1 MKLQQFVKKLPKH
14 LVYAPIYRK
23 GVEIKSKEGKIL
35 EATGKNPYGESYERN
50 FSPDDVAYVLEK
62 YPNRFGAIGLFTGLK
77 GKGLVILDVDKNL
90 AIHKKKWGDSLDGA
104 PCITSTKKNAAKYI
118 FNIPEELWSS
128 VKGRFLSEQTST
140 CYEILWNRQGVIF
153 GSYPGSAS
161 SPEGSYGFE
170 GDLDNIPV
178 APDWLLAEMKSLK
191 ANEEKAGFVKN
202 RSGLNLSDRTEDE
215 KAQIIQEC
223 LSVIPTKGAGSRE
236 HWLHVGMAIHSE
248 IPNDVGLELWSV
260 WSKNDPDYI
269 NDWDKHNPCEAVW
282 KSFKGSG
289 RGIGSLIFDA
299 DEVDPKRLRFTPAS
313 LDIVQKAQNEL
324 MVRTRRV
331 KMSFQDVKKEYMRI
345 CEDVADP
352 GEQDFLMHQLAIDNE
367 FKDLERLE
375 SCLMSSEAF
384 DLGSEEM
391 TASELDAE
399 DLSRSYVIP
408 EILPTPAV
416 FLLYGAGGDGK
427 SMAAWALAKHISL
440 GIPFEVQNNV
450 VPIQKGKV
458 LILNADQ
465 PKVQLREQLRE
476 QDYKMDNNTVVI
488 NGFQIKREYYFA
500 QLIKKHKPTLVII
513 DSLIG
518 SSAGRAFDENKSSFA
533 SPLYRITNNNGHS
546 FPATTILVIHH
557 ANKQGGF
564 RGTSSIRDAV
574 DETWKLS
581 KPDKEMSEQLGSN
594 TRIIRV
600 EKSRFSRMGSCL
612 LLKQLSDLSFELK
625 DYKPKVE
632 NSSPASIIDRI
643 LEKLRTVY
651 PGTRSRIDLN
661 ADPLIGGNVT
671 AIRKS
676 LERLV
681 DRGLIQVWEQK
692 PSVNGG
698 RPTNYY
704 KAILVRGDKKSV
716 ALNGK
721 PSDNSDLAMRQVDKK
736 ESCHIGTDKAMRQ
749 EKEKD
754 KCRIDKPLP
763 QQESTTNAT
772 GNIYS
777 PVREG
782 VKDAWKVWSTDK
794 TSKLD
799 TVIETG
805 RMLHWLQ
812 FVTQS
817 MMILIES

>member
-1 MKLQQFVKKLPKH
+1 MNLQQFVKKLPKH

-35 EATGKNPYGESYERN
+35 KSTGKNPFGESYERQ
-50 FSPDDVAYVLEK
+50 FSPDDVSYVLDK
-62 YPNRFGAIGLFTGLK
+62 FPNRFGAVGLFTGIR

-90 AIHKKKWGDSLDGA
+90 AIHKKKWGNTLDGA

-118 FNIPEELWSS
+118 FKVPEELWSS
-128 VKGRFLSEQTST
+128 VKGRMLSEQTST
-140 CYEILWNRQGVIF
+140 CYEILFNKRQGLIF
-153 GSYPGSAS
+153 GAYPGSTTS
-161 SPEGSYGFE
+161 SEGNYGFN
-170 GDLDNIPV
+170 GDLDNIPT

-191 ANEEKAGFVKN
+191 ANEGKTGFLKN

-215 KAQIIQEC
+215 RGQIIQEC

-236 HWLHVGMAIHSE
+236 HWLHVGMSIHSE
-248 IPNDVGLELWSV
+248 LPNDLGLELWSV
-260 WSKNDPDYI
+260 WSKSDPDYI
-269 NDWDKHNPCEAVW
+269 NEWDKHNPCEAIW
-282 KSFKGSG
+282 KTFKGSG
-289 RGIGSLIFDA
+289 RGIGSLIHDA
-299 DEVDPKRLRFTPAS
+299 DEVDPKRLRFTPVS

-331 KMSFQDVKKEYMRI
+331 KMSFQEVKKEYMRI
-345 CEDVADP
+345 CEEVADP
-352 GEQDFLMHQLAIDNE
+352 GEQDFLMHQLAVDNE

-440 GIPFEVQNNV
+440 GLPFEVQNNV
-450 VPIQKGKV
+450 VPIKKGKV

-500 QLIKKHKPTLVII
+500 QLIKKHKPTLVVI

-533 SPLYRITNNNGHS
+533 SPLYRLTNNNGHS

-581 KPDKEMSEQLGSN
+581 KPDKELSEQLGTN

-651 PGTRSRIDLN
+651 PETRSRIDLN

-681 DRGLIQVWEQK
+681 DRGLIQIWEQK

-721 PSDNSDLAMRQVDKK
+721 PSDNNDLAMRQVNKK

-772 GNIYS
+772 GDLYS
-777 PVREG
+777 PVRDNN
-782 VKDAWKVWSTDK
+782 KDAWKVW
-794 TSKLD
+794 
-799 TVIETG
+799 E
-805 RMLHWLQ
+805 
-812 FVTQS
+812 
-817 MMILIES
+817 

>member
-1 MKLQQFVKKLPKH
+1 MKLQQFVKKLPKQ

-170 GDLDNIPV
+170 GDLDNIPI

-440 GIPFEVQNNV
+440 GIPFEVQNNI

-643 LEKLRTVY
+643 LEKLRTVH
-651 PGTRSRIDLN
+651 PETRSRIDLN

-736 ESCHIGTDKAMRQ
+736 ESCHIGTEKAMRQ

-763 QQESTTNAT
+763 RQESTTNAT
-772 GNIYS
+772 GDTYS
-777 PVREG
+777 PVRG
-782 VKDAWKVWSTDK
+782 NDKDAWKAWK
-794 TSKLD
+794 
-799 TVIETG
+799 
-805 RMLHWLQ
+805 
-812 FVTQS
+812 
-817 MMILIES
+817 

>member
-1 MKLQQFVKKLPKH
+1 MNLQQFVKMLPKH

-35 EATGKNPYGESYERN
+35 QATGKNPFGESYERQ

-62 YPNRFGAIGLFTGLK
+62 HPNRFGAVGLFTGIR

-90 AIHKKKWGDSLDGA
+90 AIHKKKWGNTLDGA
-104 PCITSTKKNAAKYI
+104 PCVTSTKKNAAKYI
-118 FNIPEELWSS
+118 FSVPEELWSS

-140 CYEILWNRQGVIF
+140 CYEILWNRQGLIF
-153 GSYPGSAS
+153 GAYPGSTTS
-161 SPEGSYGFE
+161 SEGVYGFE
-170 GDLDNIPV
+170 GDLDNIPT
-178 APDWLLAEMKSLK
+178 APDWLIAEMKHLK

-202 RSGLNLSDRTEDE
+202 RSGLVLSDRTEDE
-215 KAQIIQEC
+215 RAQIIQEC
-223 LSVIPTKGAGSRE
+223 LSVIPTKGAGSRD
-236 HWLHVGMAIHSE
+236 HWLHVGMSIHSE
-248 IPNDVGLELWSV
+248 LPNDLGLELWSV
-260 WSKNDPDYI
+260 WSKSDPDYI
-269 NDWDKHNPCEAVW
+269 DHWDKNNPCEAVW

-289 RGIGSLIFDA
+289 RGIGSLIHDA
-299 DEVDPKRLRFTPAS
+299 DEVDPKRLRFSPIS
-313 LDIVQKAQNEL
+313 KDIVDKAQNEL
-324 MVRTRRV
+324 LVRTRRV
-331 KMSFQDVKKEYMRI
+331 KMSFQEVKKEYMRI
-345 CEDVADP
+345 CEEVADP
-352 GEQDFLMHQLAIDNE
+352 GEQDFLMHQLAVDNE

-440 GIPFEVQNNV
+440 GLPFEVQNNI
-450 VPIQKGKV
+450 VPIKKGKV

-500 QLIKKHKPTLVII
+500 QLIKKHKPTLVVI

-533 SPLYRITNNNGHS
+533 SPLYRLTNNNGHS

-581 KPDKEMSEQLGSN
+581 KPDKELSEQLGTN

-651 PGTRSRIDLN
+651 PETRSRIDLN

-681 DRGLIQVWEQK
+681 DRGLIQIWEQK

-721 PSDNSDLAMRQVDKK
+721 PSDNNDLAMRQLNKN

-763 QQESTTNAT
+763 QQESPINAT
-772 GNIYS
+772 GDLYS
-777 PVREG
+777 PVRG
-782 VKDAWKVWSTDK
+782 NDKDAWKAWK
-794 TSKLD
+794 
-799 TVIETG
+799 
-805 RMLHWLQ
+805 
-812 FVTQS
+812 
-817 MMILIES
+817 

>member
-1 MKLQQFVKKLPKH
+1 MNLQQFVKMLPKH

-23 GVEIKSKEGKIL
+23 GVEIKSKDGKIL
-35 EATGKNPYGESYERN
+35 KATGKNPFGDSYDRD
-50 FSPDDVAYVLEK
+50 FSPEDVAYVLERNPK
-62 YPNRFGAIGLFTGLK
+62 RFGAVGLFTGSK

-90 AIHKKKWGDSLDGA
+90 AIHKKKWGNTLDGA
-104 PCITSTKKNAAKYI
+104 PCITSTKKNAAKYV
-118 FNIPEELWSS
+118 FSVPEELWSS
-128 VKGRFLSEQTST
+128 VKGRMLSEQTST
-140 CYEILWNRQGVIF
+140 CYEILWNRQGLIF
-153 GSYPGSAS
+153 GAYPGSTTS
-161 SPEGSYGFE
+161 SEGIYGFE
-170 GDLDNIPV
+170 GDLDSIPT
-178 APDWLLAEMKSLK
+178 APDWLIAEMKHIK
-191 ANEEKAGFVKN
+191 ANEQKTGFLKN
-202 RSGLNLSDRTEDE
+202 RSGLNISDRTEDE
-215 KAQIIQEC
+215 RAQIIQEC

-248 IPNDVGLELWSV
+248 LPNDVGLELWSV

-269 NDWDKHNPCEAVW
+269 NEWDKNNPCEAVW

-289 RGIGSLIFDA
+289 RGIGSLIHDA
-299 DEVDPKRLRFTPAS
+299 DEVDPKRLRFSPVS
-313 LDIVQKAQNEL
+313 KDIVDKAQNEL
-324 MVRTRRV
+324 LVRTRRV
-331 KMSFQDVKKEYMRI
+331 KMSFQEVKKEYMRI
-345 CEDVADP
+345 CEEVADP
-352 GEQDFLMHQLAIDNE
+352 GEQDFLMHQLAVDNE

-440 GIPFEVQNNV
+440 GLPFEVQNNV
-450 VPIQKGKV
+450 VPIKKGKV

-500 QLIKKHKPTLVII
+500 QLIKKHKPTLVVI

-533 SPLYRITNNNGHS
+533 SPLYRLTNNNGHS

-581 KPDKEMSEQLGSN
+581 KPDKELSEQLGTN

-651 PGTRSRIDLN
+651 PETRSRIDLN

-681 DRGLIQVWEQK
+681 DRGLIQIWEQK

-721 PSDNSDLAMRQVDKK
+721 PSDNNDLAMRQVNKN

-772 GNIYS
+772 GDLYS
-777 PVREG
+777 PVRDNN
-782 VKDAWKVWSTDK
+782 KDAWKAWK
-794 TSKLD
+794 
-799 TVIETG
+799 
-805 RMLHWLQ
+805 
-812 FVTQS
+812 
-817 MMILIES
+817 

>member
-1 MKLQQFVKKLPKH
+1 M
-14 LVYAPIYRK
+14 VYAPIYRK

-62 YPNRFGAIGLFTGLK
+62 FPNRFGAIGLFTGLK

-90 AIHKKKWGDSLDGA
+90 AIHKKKWGDTLDGA

-161 SPEGSYGFE
+161 SPEGNYGFE

-581 KPDKEMSEQLGSN
+581 KPDKELSEQLGTN

-651 PGTRSRIDLN
+651 PETRSRIDLN

-721 PSDNSDLAMRQVDKK
+721 PSDNSDLAMRQVDKN
-736 ESCHIGTDKAMRQ
+736 ESCHIGTDKAMGQ

-772 GNIYS
+772 GDSYS
-777 PVREG
+777 PVRG
-782 VKDAWKVWSTDK
+782 SDKDAWKTWK
-794 TSKLD
+794 
-799 TVIETG
+799 
-805 RMLHWLQ
+805 
-812 FVTQS
+812 
-817 MMILIES
+817 

>member
-1 MKLQQFVKKLPKH
+1 MNLQQFVKMLPKH

-23 GVEIKSKEGKIL
+23 GVEIKSKDGKIL
-35 EATGKNPYGESYERN
+35 KATGKNPFGDSYDRD
-50 FSPDDVAYVLEK
+50 FSPEDVAYVLERNPK
-62 YPNRFGAIGLFTGLK
+62 RFGAVGLFTGSK

-90 AIHKKKWGDSLDGA
+90 AIHKKKWGNTLDGA
-104 PCITSTKKNAAKYI
+104 PCITSTKKNAAKYV
-118 FNIPEELWSS
+118 FSVPEELWSS
-128 VKGRFLSEQTST
+128 VKGRMLSEQTST
-140 CYEILWNRQGVIF
+140 CYEILWNRQGLIF
-153 GSYPGSAS
+153 GAYPGSTTS
-161 SPEGSYGFE
+161 SEGIYGFE
-170 GDLDNIPV
+170 GDLDNIPT
-178 APDWLLAEMKSLK
+178 APDWLIAEMKHIK
-191 ANEEKAGFVKN
+191 ANEQKTGFLKN
-202 RSGLNLSDRTEDE
+202 RSGLNISDRTEDE
-215 KAQIIQEC
+215 RAQIIQEC

-248 IPNDVGLELWSV
+248 LPNDVGLELWSV

-269 NDWDKHNPCEAVW
+269 NEWDKNNPCEAVW

-289 RGIGSLIFDA
+289 RGIGSLIHDA
-299 DEVDPKRLRFTPAS
+299 DEVDPKRLRFSPVS
-313 LDIVQKAQNEL
+313 KDIVDKAQNEL
-324 MVRTRRV
+324 LVRTRRV
-331 KMSFQDVKKEYMRI
+331 KMSFQEVKKEYMRI
-345 CEDVADP
+345 CEEVADP
-352 GEQDFLMHQLAIDNE
+352 GEQDFLMHQLAVDNE

-440 GIPFEVQNNV
+440 GLPFEVQNNV
-450 VPIQKGKV
+450 VPIKKGKV

-476 QDYKMDNNTVVI
+476 QDYKMDDNTVVI

-500 QLIKKHKPTLVII
+500 QLIKKHKPTLVVI

-533 SPLYRITNNNGHS
+533 SPLYRLTNNNGHS

-581 KPDKEMSEQLGSN
+581 KPDKELSEQLGNN

-651 PGTRSRIDLN
+651 PETRSRIDLN

-681 DRGLIQVWEQK
+681 DRGLIQIWEQK

-721 PSDNSDLAMRQVDKK
+721 PSNNNGLAMRQVNKN

-763 QQESTTNAT
+763 QQGSITNAT
-772 GNIYS
+772 GDLYS
-777 PVREG
+777 PVRGNE
-782 VKDAWKVWSTDK
+782 KDAWKAWK
-794 TSKLD
+794 
-799 TVIETG
+799 
-805 RMLHWLQ
+805 
-812 FVTQS
+812 
-817 MMILIES
+817 

>member
-1 MKLQQFVKKLPKH
+1 MNLQQFVKKLPKH

-35 EATGKNPYGESYERN
+35 EATGKNPYGESYERQ
-50 FSPDDVAYVLEK
+50 FSPDDVVYVLEK
-62 YPNRFGAIGLFTGLK
+62 YPNRFGAIGLFTGIR

-90 AIHKKKWGDSLDGA
+90 AIHKKKWGDTLDGA
-104 PCITSTKKNAAKYI
+104 PCVTSTKKNAAKYI
-118 FNIPEELWSS
+118 FSVPEELWSS

-140 CYEILWNRQGVIF
+140 CYEILWNRQGLIF
-153 GSYPGSAS
+153 GAYPGSATS
-161 SPEGSYGFE
+161 SEGTYGFE
-170 GDLDNIPV
+170 GDLDNIPT

-191 ANEEKAGFVKN
+191 ANEEKAGFIKN
-202 RSGLNLSDRTEDE
+202 RSGLVLSDRTEDE

-236 HWLHVGMAIHSE
+236 HWLYVGMAIHSE
-248 IPNDVGLELWSV
+248 LPNDVGLELWSV

-331 KMSFQDVKKEYMRI
+331 KMSFQEVKKEYMRI
-345 CEDVADP
+345 CEEVADP
-352 GEQDFLMHQLAIDNE
+352 GEQDFLMHQLAVDNE

-450 VPIQKGKV
+450 VPIKKGKV

-500 QLIKKHKPTLVII
+500 QLIKKHKPTLVVI

-533 SPLYRITNNNGHS
+533 SPLYRLTNNNGHS

-581 KPDKEMSEQLGSN
+581 KPDKELSEQLGTN

-651 PGTRSRIDLN
+651 PETRSRVDLN

-681 DRGLIQVWEQK
+681 DRGLIQIWEQK

-721 PSDNSDLAMRQVDKK
+721 PSDDNDLAMRQVNKN

-749 EKEKD
+749 EKEKN

-772 GNIYS
+772 GDLYS
-777 PVREG
+777 PVRGDE
-782 VKDAWKVWSTDK
+782 KDAWKSWK
-794 TSKLD
+794 
-799 TVIETG
+799 
-805 RMLHWLQ
+805 
-812 FVTQS
+812 
-817 MMILIES
+817 

>member
-1 MKLQQFVKKLPKH
+1 MNLQQFVKMLPKH

-50 FSPDDVAYVLEK
+50 FSPDDVTYVLEK
-62 YPNRFGAIGLFTGLK
+62 YPDRFGAIGLFTGLK

-90 AIHKKKWGDSLDGA
+90 AIHKKKWGDTLDGA

-118 FNIPEELWSS
+118 FNVPEELWSS

-153 GSYPGSAS
+153 GSYPGSATS
-161 SPEGSYGFE
+161 SEGNYGFK
-170 GDLDNIPV
+170 GDLDNIPN
-178 APDWLLAEMKSLK
+178 APDWLIAEMKHLK

-202 RSGLNLSDRTEDE
+202 RSGLVLSDRTEDE
-215 KAQIIQEC
+215 RAQIIQEC

-236 HWLHVGMAIHSE
+236 HWLYVGMSIHSE
-248 IPNDVGLELWSV
+248 LPNDVGLELWSV

-289 RGIGSLIFDA
+289 RGIGSLIHDA
-299 DEVDPKRLRFTPAS
+299 DEVDPKRLRFSPIS
-313 LDIVQKAQNEL
+313 KDIVDKAQNEL
-324 MVRTRRV
+324 LVRTRRV
-331 KMSFQDVKKEYMRI
+331 KMSFQEVKKEYMRI
-345 CEDVADP
+345 CEEVADP
-352 GEQDFLMHQLAIDNE
+352 GEQDFLMHQLAVDNE

-440 GIPFEVQNNV
+440 GLPFEVQNNI
-450 VPIQKGKV
+450 VPIKKGKV

-500 QLIKKHKPTLVII
+500 QLIKKHKPTLVVI

-533 SPLYRITNNNGHS
+533 SPLYRLTNNNGHS

-581 KPDKEMSEQLGSN
+581 KPDKELAEQLGTN

-651 PGTRSRIDLN
+651 PETRSRIDLN

-681 DRGLIQVWEQK
+681 DRGLIQIWEQK

-721 PSDNSDLAMRQVDKK
+721 PSDNNDLAMRQVNKN

-772 GNIYS
+772 GNLYS
-777 PVREG
+777 PVRGDE
-782 VKDAWKVWSTDK
+782 KDAWKAW
-794 TSKLD
+794 
-799 TVIETG
+799 
-805 RMLHWLQ
+805 R
-812 FVTQS
+812 
-817 MMILIES
+817 

>member
-1 MKLQQFVKKLPKH
+1 MNLQQFVKKLPKH

-35 EATGKNPYGESYERN
+35 ESTGKNPFGESYERQ
-50 FSPDDVAYVLEK
+50 FSPDDVTYVLDK
-62 YPNRFGAIGLFTGLK
+62 YPDRFGAVGLFTGIR

-90 AIHKKKWGDSLDGA
+90 AIHKKKWGNTLDGA

-118 FNIPEELWSS
+118 FKVPEELWSS
-128 VKGRFLSEQTST
+128 VKGRMLSEQTST
-140 CYEILWNRQGVIF
+140 CYEILFNKRQGLIF
-153 GSYPGSAS
+153 GAYPGSTTS
-161 SPEGSYGFE
+161 SEGNYGFK
-170 GDLDNIPV
+170 GDLDNIPT

-191 ANEEKAGFVKN
+191 ANEGKTGFLKN

-215 KAQIIQEC
+215 RGQIIQEC

-236 HWLHVGMAIHSE
+236 HWLHVGMSIHSE
-248 IPNDVGLELWSV
+248 LPNDLGLELWSV
-260 WSKNDPDYI
+260 WSKSDPDYI
-269 NDWDKHNPCEAVW
+269 NEWDKHNPCEAVW

-289 RGIGSLIFDA
+289 RGIGSLIHDA
-299 DEVDPKRLRFTPAS
+299 DEVDPKRLRFTPVS

-345 CEDVADP
+345 CEEVADP
-352 GEQDFLMHQLAIDNE
+352 GEQDFLMHQLAVDNE

-440 GIPFEVQNNV
+440 GLPFEVQNNI
-450 VPIQKGKV
+450 VPIKKGKV

-500 QLIKKHKPTLVII
+500 QLIKKHKPTLVVI

-533 SPLYRITNNNGHS
+533 SPLYRLTNNNGHS

-581 KPDKEMSEQLGSN
+581 KPDKELSEQLGTN

-651 PGTRSRIDLN
+651 PETRSRIDLN

-681 DRGLIQVWEQK
+681 DRGLIQIWEQK

-721 PSDNSDLAMRQVDKK
+721 PSDNNDLAMRQVNKN
-736 ESCHIGTDKAMRQ
+736 ESCRIGTDKAMRQ
-749 EKEKD
+749 ERGKD
-754 KCRIDKPLP
+754 NCRIDKPLP

-772 GNIYS
+772 GDLYS
-777 PVREG
+777 PVRGNE
-782 VKDAWKVWSTDK
+782 KDAWNKWTVEK
-794 TSKLD
+794 TTTLDSKQM
-799 TVIETG
+799 IEI
-805 RMLHWLQ
+805 LHDD
-812 FVTQS
+812 
-817 MMILIES
+817 IKGESKIIDL

>member
-1 MKLQQFVKKLPKH
+1 MNLQQFVKMLPKH

-50 FSPDDVAYVLEK
+50 FSPDDVTYVLEK
-62 YPNRFGAIGLFTGLK
+62 YPDRFGAIGLFTGLK

-90 AIHKKKWGDSLDGA
+90 AIHKKKWGNTLNGA

-118 FNIPEELWSS
+118 FNVPEELWSS

-161 SPEGSYGFE
+161 SSEGNYGFE
-170 GDLDNIPV
+170 GDLDNIPT
-178 APDWLLAEMKSLK
+178 APDWLIAEMKHLK

-202 RSGLNLSDRTEDE
+202 RSGLVLSDRTEDE
-215 KAQIIQEC
+215 RAQIIQEC

-236 HWLHVGMAIHSE
+236 HWLHVGMSIHSE
-248 IPNDVGLELWSV
+248 LPNELGLELWSV

-289 RGIGSLIFDA
+289 RGIGSLIHDA
-299 DEVDPKRLRFTPAS
+299 DEVDPKRLRFSPIS
-313 LDIVQKAQNEL
+313 KDIVDKAQNEL
-324 MVRTRRV
+324 LVRTRRV
-331 KMSFQDVKKEYMRI
+331 KMSFQEVKKEYMRI
-345 CEDVADP
+345 CEEVADP
-352 GEQDFLMHQLAIDNE
+352 GEQDFLMHQLAVDNE

-450 VPIQKGKV
+450 VPIKKGKV

-500 QLIKKHKPTLVII
+500 QLIKKHKPTLVVI

-533 SPLYRITNNNGHS
+533 SPLYRLTNNNGHS

-581 KPDKEMSEQLGSN
+581 KPDKELSEQLGTN

-651 PGTRSRIDLN
+651 PETRSRIDLN

-681 DRGLIQVWEQK
+681 DRGLIQIWEQK

-721 PSDNSDLAMRQVDKK
+721 PSDNNDLAMRQVNKN

-763 QQESTTNAT
+763 QQGSTTNAT
-772 GNIYS
+772 GNLYS
-777 PVREG
+777 PARG
-782 VKDAWKVWSTDK
+782 DDKDAWKAWK
-794 TSKLD
+794 
-799 TVIETG
+799 
-805 RMLHWLQ
+805 
-812 FVTQS
+812 
-817 MMILIES
+817 

>member
-62 YPNRFGAIGLFTGLK
+62 YPDRFGAIGLFTGLK

-90 AIHKKKWGDSLDGA
+90 AIHKKKWGDTLDGA

-170 GDLDNIPV
+170 GDLDSIPV

-749 EKEKD
+749 EKEKS
-754 KCRIDKPLP
+754 KSRIDKPLP
-763 QQESTTNAT
+763 QQESITNAT
-772 GNIYS
+772 GDSYS
-777 PVREG
+777 PVRG
-782 VKDAWKVWSTDK
+782 SNKDAWKTWK
-794 TSKLD
+794 
-799 TVIETG
+799 
-805 RMLHWLQ
+805 
-812 FVTQS
+812 
-817 MMILIES
+817 

>member
-1 MKLQQFVKKLPKH
+1 MNLQQFVKMLPKH

-23 GVEIKSKEGKIL
+23 GVEIKSKDGKIL
-35 EATGKNPYGESYERN
+35 KSTGKNPFGESYERQ
-50 FSPDDVAYVLEK
+50 FSPDDVTYVLEK
-62 YPNRFGAIGLFTGLK
+62 YPNRFGAVGLFTGIR

-90 AIHKKKWGDSLDGA
+90 AIHKKKWGDTLNGA

-118 FNIPEELWSS
+118 FKVPEELWSS
-128 VKGRFLSEQTST
+128 VKGRMLSEQTST
-140 CYEILWNRQGVIF
+140 CYEILFNKRQGLIF
-153 GSYPGSAS
+153 GAYPGSTTS
-161 SPEGSYGFE
+161 SEGNYGFE
-170 GDLDNIPV
+170 GDLDNIPT

-191 ANEEKAGFVKN
+191 ANEGTTGFVKN
-202 RSGLNLSDRTEDE
+202 RSGLVLSDRTEDE
-215 KAQIIQEC
+215 RAQIIQEC
-223 LSVIPTKGAGSRE
+223 LSVVPTKGAGSRE
-236 HWLHVGMAIHSE
+236 HWLHVGMSIHSE
-248 IPNDVGLELWSV
+248 LPNDLGLELWSV
-260 WSKNDPDYI
+260 WSKGDPDYI
-269 NDWDKHNPCEAVW
+269 NEWDKHNPCEAVW
-282 KSFKGSG
+282 KSFKGTG
-289 RGIGSLIFDA
+289 RGIGSLIRDA
-299 DEVDPKRLRFTPAS
+299 DEVDPKRLRFSPIS
-313 LDIVQKAQNEL
+313 KDIVDKAQNEL
-324 MVRTRRV
+324 LVRTRRV
-331 KMSFQDVKKEYMRI
+331 KMSFQEVKKEYMRI
-345 CEDVADP
+345 CEEVADP
-352 GEQDFLMHQLAIDNE
+352 GEQDFLMHQLAVDNE

-450 VPIQKGKV
+450 VPIKKGKV

-476 QDYKMDNNTVVI
+476 QDYKMDDNTVVI

-500 QLIKKHKPTLVII
+500 QLIKKHKPTLVVI

-533 SPLYRITNNNGHS
+533 SPLYRLTNNNGHS

-581 KPDKEMSEQLGSN
+581 KPDKELSEQLGTN

-651 PGTRSRIDLN
+651 PETRSRIDLN

-681 DRGLIQVWEQK
+681 DRGLIQIWEQK

-721 PSDNSDLAMRQVDKK
+721 PSDNNDLAMRQVNKN

-749 EKEKD
+749 KKEKD

-772 GNIYS
+772 GDLYS
-777 PVREG
+777 PVRGDE
-782 VKDAWKVWSTDK
+782 KDVWKAWK
-794 TSKLD
+794 
-799 TVIETG
+799 
-805 RMLHWLQ
+805 
-812 FVTQS
+812 
-817 MMILIES
+817 

>member
-1 MKLQQFVKKLPKH
+1 MNLQQFVKMLPKH

-50 FSPDDVAYVLEK
+50 FSPDDVTYVLEK
-62 YPNRFGAIGLFTGLK
+62 YPDRFGAIGLFTGLK

-90 AIHKKKWGDSLDGA
+90 AIHKKKWGDTLNGA

-118 FNIPEELWSS
+118 FNVPEELWSS

-161 SPEGSYGFE
+161 SSEGNYGFE
-170 GDLDNIPV
+170 GDLDNIPT
-178 APDWLLAEMKSLK
+178 APDWLIAEMKHLK

-202 RSGLNLSDRTEDE
+202 RSGLVLSDRTEDE
-215 KAQIIQEC
+215 RAQIIQEC

-236 HWLHVGMAIHSE
+236 HWLYVGMSIHSE
-248 IPNDVGLELWSV
+248 LPNDLGLELWSV

-331 KMSFQDVKKEYMRI
+331 KMSFQEVKKEYMRI
-345 CEDVADP
+345 CEEVADP
-352 GEQDFLMHQLAIDNE
+352 GEQDFLMHQLAVDNE

-450 VPIQKGKV
+450 VPIKKGKV

-500 QLIKKHKPTLVII
+500 QLIKKHKPTLVVI

-533 SPLYRITNNNGHS
+533 SPLYRLTNNNGHS

-581 KPDKEMSEQLGSN
+581 KPDKELSEQLGTN

-651 PGTRSRIDLN
+651 PETRSRIDLN

-681 DRGLIQVWEQK
+681 DRGLIQIWEQK

-721 PSDNSDLAMRQVDKK
+721 PSDNNDLAMRQVNKN

-772 GNIYS
+772 GNLYS
-777 PVREG
+777 PVRG
-782 VKDAWKVWSTDK
+782 DDKDAWKAWK
-794 TSKLD
+794 
-799 TVIETG
+799 
-805 RMLHWLQ
+805 
-812 FVTQS
+812 
-817 MMILIES
+817 

>member
-1 MKLQQFVKKLPKH
+1 MNLQQFVKMLPKH

-35 EATGKNPYGESYERN
+35 QATGKNPYGESYERN

-62 YPNRFGAIGLFTGLK
+62 YPDRFGAIGLFTGLK

-90 AIHKKKWGDSLDGA
+90 AIHKKKWGDTLDGA

-161 SPEGSYGFE
+161 SPEGNYGFE
-170 GDLDNIPV
+170 GDLDSIPV

-352 GEQDFLMHQLAIDNE
+352 GEQDFLMHQLAVDNE

-440 GIPFEVQNNV
+440 GIPFEVQNNI

-500 QLIKKHKPTLVII
+500 QLIKKHKPTLVVI

-581 KPDKEMSEQLGSN
+581 KPDKELSEQLGTN

-651 PGTRSRIDLN
+651 PETRSRIDLN

-681 DRGLIQVWEQK
+681 DRGLIQVSEQK

-736 ESCHIGTDKAMRQ
+736 ESCHIGTDKAMGQ

-777 PVREG
+777 PVRG
-782 VKDAWKVWSTDK
+782 SNKDAWKTWK
-794 TSKLD
+794 
-799 TVIETG
+799 
-805 RMLHWLQ
+805 
-812 FVTQS
+812 
-817 MMILIES
+817 

>member
-1 MKLQQFVKKLPKH
+1 MNLQQFVKMLPKH

-50 FSPDDVAYVLEK
+50 FSPDDVTYVLEK
-62 YPNRFGAIGLFTGLK
+62 YPDRFGAIGLFTGLK

-90 AIHKKKWGDSLDGA
+90 AIHKKKWGDTLDGA

-118 FNIPEELWSS
+118 FKVPEELWSS
-128 VKGRFLSEQTST
+128 VKGRMLSEQTST
-140 CYEILWNRQGVIF
+140 CYEILFNKRQGLIF
-153 GSYPGSAS
+153 GAYPGSTTS
-161 SPEGSYGFE
+161 SEGNYGFK
-170 GDLDNIPV
+170 GDLDNIPT

-191 ANEEKAGFVKN
+191 ANEGKTGFLKN

-215 KAQIIQEC
+215 RGQIIQEC

-236 HWLHVGMAIHSE
+236 HWLYVGMSIHSE
-248 IPNDVGLELWSV
+248 LPNDVGLELWSV

-289 RGIGSLIFDA
+289 RGIGSLIHDA
-299 DEVDPKRLRFTPAS
+299 DEVDPKRLRFSPVS
-313 LDIVQKAQNEL
+313 KDIVDKAQNEL
-324 MVRTRRV
+324 LVRTRRV
-331 KMSFQDVKKEYMRI
+331 KMSFQEVKKEYMRI
-345 CEDVADP
+345 CEEVADP
-352 GEQDFLMHQLAIDNE
+352 GEQDFLMHQLAVDNE

-440 GIPFEVQNNV
+440 GIPFEVQNNI
-450 VPIQKGKV
+450 VPIKKGKV

-476 QDYKMDNNTVVI
+476 QDYKMDDNTVVI

-500 QLIKKHKPTLVII
+500 QLIKKHKPTLVVI

-533 SPLYRITNNNGHS
+533 SPLYRLTNNNGHS

-581 KPDKEMSEQLGSN
+581 KPDKELAEQLGSN

-651 PGTRSRIDLN
+651 PETRSRIDIN

-681 DRGLIQVWEQK
+681 DRGLIQIWEQK

-721 PSDNSDLAMRQVDKK
+721 PSDNNDLAMRQVDKK
-736 ESCHIGTDKAMRQ
+736 QSCRIGTDKAMRQ

-754 KCRIDKPLP
+754 NCRIDKPLP
-763 QQESTTNAT
+763 QQQSTTNAT
-772 GNIYS
+772 GDLYS
-777 PVREG
+777 PVRG
-782 VKDAWKVWSTDK
+782 NKKDAWKAW
-794 TSKLD
+794 
-799 TVIETG
+799 E
-805 RMLHWLQ
+805 
-812 FVTQS
+812 
-817 MMILIES
+817 

>member
-1 MKLQQFVKKLPKH
+1 MNLQQFVKMLPKH

-50 FSPDDVAYVLEK
+50 FSPDDVTYVLEK
-62 YPNRFGAIGLFTGLK
+62 YPDRFGAIGLFTGLK

-90 AIHKKKWGDSLDGA
+90 AIHKKKWGDTLNGA

-118 FNIPEELWSS
+118 FNVPEELWSS

-161 SPEGSYGFE
+161 SPEGNYGFE
-170 GDLDNIPV
+170 GDLDNIPT

-236 HWLHVGMAIHSE
+236 HWLYVGMAIHSE
-248 IPNDVGLELWSV
+248 LPNDVGLELWSV
-260 WSKNDPDYI
+260 WSKSDPDYI

-299 DEVDPKRLRFTPAS
+299 DEVDPKRLRFSPVS
-313 LDIVQKAQNEL
+313 RDIVDKAQNEL
-324 MVRTRRV
+324 LVRTRRV
-331 KMSFQDVKKEYMRI
+331 KMSFQEVKKEYMRI

-352 GEQDFLMHQLAIDNE
+352 GEQDFLMHQLAVDNE

-450 VPIQKGKV
+450 VPIKKGKV

-533 SPLYRITNNNGHS
+533 SPLYRLTNNNGHS

-581 KPDKEMSEQLGSN
+581 KPDKELSEQLGTN

-651 PGTRSRIDLN
+651 PETRSRIDLN

-681 DRGLIQVWEQK
+681 DRGLIQIWEQK

-721 PSDNSDLAMRQVDKK
+721 PSDNNDLAMRQVNKN

-763 QQESTTNAT
+763 QQESNTNAT
-772 GNIYS
+772 GDLYS
-777 PVREG
+777 PVRG
-782 VKDAWKVWSTDK
+782 NDKDAWKAWK
-794 TSKLD
+794 
-799 TVIETG
+799 
-805 RMLHWLQ
+805 
-812 FVTQS
+812 
-817 MMILIES
+817 

>member
-1 MKLQQFVKKLPKH
+1 MNLQQFVKILPKH

-23 GVEIKSKEGKIL
+23 GVEIKSKDGKIL
-35 EATGKNPYGESYERN
+35 KATGKNPFGDSYDRD
-50 FSPDDVAYVLEK
+50 FSPEDVAYVLERNPK
-62 YPNRFGAIGLFTGLK
+62 RFGAVGLFTGSK

-90 AIHKKKWGDSLDGA
+90 AIHKKKWGDTLDGA
-104 PCITSTKKNAAKYI
+104 PCITSTKKNAAKYV
-118 FNIPEELWSS
+118 FSVPEELWSS
-128 VKGRFLSEQTST
+128 VKGRMLSEQTST
-140 CYEILWNRQGVIF
+140 CYEILWNRQGLIF
-153 GSYPGSAS
+153 GAYPGSTTS
-161 SPEGSYGFE
+161 SEGVYGFE
-170 GDLDNIPV
+170 GDLDNIPT
-178 APDWLLAEMKSLK
+178 APDWLIAEMKHIK
-191 ANEEKAGFVKN
+191 ANEQKTGFLKN
-202 RSGLNLSDRTEDE
+202 RSGLVLSDRTEDE
-215 KAQIIQEC
+215 RAQIIQEC

-236 HWLHVGMAIHSE
+236 HWLYVGMAIHSE
-248 IPNDVGLELWSV
+248 LPNDLGLELWSV

-269 NDWDKHNPCEAVW
+269 NEWDKSNPCEAIW
-282 KSFKGSG
+282 KSFKGSR
-289 RGIGSLIFDA
+289 RGIGSLIRDA
-299 DEVDPKRLRFTPAS
+299 DEVDPKRLRFSPIS
-313 LDIVQKAQNEL
+313 KDIVDKAQNEL
-324 MVRTRRV
+324 LVRTRRV
-331 KMSFQDVKKEYMRI
+331 KMSFQEVKKEYMRI
-345 CEDVADP
+345 CEEVADP
-352 GEQDFLMHQLAIDNE
+352 GEQDFLMHQLAVDNE

-450 VPIQKGKV
+450 VPIKKGKV

-500 QLIKKHKPTLVII
+500 QLIKKHKPTLVVI

-533 SPLYRITNNNGHS
+533 SPLYRLTNNNGHS

-581 KPDKEMSEQLGSN
+581 KPDKELAEQLGTN

-651 PGTRSRIDLN
+651 PETRSRIDLN

-681 DRGLIQVWEQK
+681 DRGLIQIWEQK

-704 KAILVRGDKKSV
+704 KAILVRGDKKYV

-721 PSDNSDLAMRQVDKK
+721 PSGNNDLTMRQANKN
-736 ESCHIGTDKAMRQ
+736 ESCRIGTNKAMRQ

-772 GNIYS
+772 GDLYS
-777 PVREG
+777 PVRG
-782 VKDAWKVWSTDK
+782 NNKDAWKVWK
-794 TSKLD
+794 
-799 TVIETG
+799 
-805 RMLHWLQ
+805 
-812 FVTQS
+812 
-817 MMILIES
+817 

>member
-1 MKLQQFVKKLPKH
+1 MNLQQFVKKLPKH

-23 GVEIKSKEGKIL
+23 GVEIKSKDGKIL
-35 EATGKNPYGESYERN
+35 KATGKNPFGDSYDRD
-50 FSPDDVAYVLEK
+50 FSPEDVAYVLERNPK
-62 YPNRFGAIGLFTGLK
+62 RFGAVGLFTGSK

-90 AIHKKKWGDSLDGA
+90 AIHKKKWGNTLDGA
-104 PCITSTKKNAAKYI
+104 PCITSTKKNAAKYV
-118 FNIPEELWSS
+118 FSVPEELWSS
-128 VKGRFLSEQTST
+128 VKGRMLSEQTST
-140 CYEILWNRQGVIF
+140 CYEILWNRQGLIF
-153 GSYPGSAS
+153 GAYPGSTTS
-161 SPEGSYGFE
+161 SEGIYGFE
-170 GDLDNIPV
+170 GDLDNIPI
-178 APDWLLAEMKSLK
+178 APDWLIAEMKHIK
-191 ANEEKAGFVKN
+191 ANEQKTGFLKN
-202 RSGLNLSDRTEDE
+202 RSGLNISDRTEDE
-215 KAQIIQEC
+215 RAQIIQEC

-236 HWLHVGMAIHSE
+236 HWLHVGMSIHSE
-248 IPNDVGLELWSV
+248 LPNDVGLELWSV

-269 NDWDKHNPCEAVW
+269 NEWDKNNPCEAVW

-289 RGIGSLIFDA
+289 RGIGSLIHDA
-299 DEVDPKRLRFTPAS
+299 DEVDPKRLRFSPVS
-313 LDIVQKAQNEL
+313 KDIVDKAQNEL
-324 MVRTRRV
+324 LVRTRRV
-331 KMSFQDVKKEYMRI
+331 KMSFQEVKKEYMRI
-345 CEDVADP
+345 CEEVADP
-352 GEQDFLMHQLAIDNE
+352 GEQDFLMHQLAVDNE

-440 GIPFEVQNNV
+440 GLPFEVQNNV
-450 VPIQKGKV
+450 VPIKKGKV

-476 QDYKMDNNTVVI
+476 QDYKMDDNTVVI

-500 QLIKKHKPTLVII
+500 QLIKKHKPTLVVI

-533 SPLYRITNNNGHS
+533 SPLYRLTNNNGHS

-581 KPDKEMSEQLGSN
+581 KPDKELSEQLGTN

-651 PGTRSRIDLN
+651 PETRSRIDLN

-681 DRGLIQVWEQK
+681 DRGLIQIWEQK

-721 PSDNSDLAMRQVDKK
+721 PSDNNDLAMRQVNKN

-763 QQESTTNAT
+763 QQESTINAT
-772 GNIYS
+772 GDLYS
-777 PVREG
+777 PVRG
-782 VKDAWKVWSTDK
+782 KDKDAWKAWK
-794 TSKLD
+794 
-799 TVIETG
+799 
-805 RMLHWLQ
+805 
-812 FVTQS
+812 
-817 MMILIES
+817 

>member
-1 MKLQQFVKKLPKH
+1 MNLQQFVKMLPKH

-23 GVEIKSKEGKIL
+23 GVEIKSKDGKIL
-35 EATGKNPYGESYERN
+35 KATGKNPFGDSYDRD
-50 FSPDDVAYVLEK
+50 FSPEDVAYVLERNPK
-62 YPNRFGAIGLFTGLK
+62 RFGAVGLFTGSK

-90 AIHKKKWGDSLDGA
+90 AIHKKKWGDTLDGA
-104 PCITSTKKNAAKYI
+104 PCITSTKKNAAKYV
-118 FNIPEELWSS
+118 FSVPEKLWSS
-128 VKGRFLSEQTST
+128 VKGRMLSEQTST
-140 CYEILWNRQGVIF
+140 CYEILWNRQGLIF
-153 GSYPGSAS
+153 GAYPGSTTS
-161 SPEGSYGFE
+161 SEGVYGFE
-170 GDLDNIPV
+170 GDLDNIPT
-178 APDWLLAEMKSLK
+178 APDWLIAEMKHIK
-191 ANEEKAGFVKN
+191 ANEQKTGFLKN
-202 RSGLNLSDRTEDE
+202 RSGLVLSDRTEDE
-215 KAQIIQEC
+215 RAQIIQEC

-236 HWLHVGMAIHSE
+236 HWLYVGMAIHSE
-248 IPNDVGLELWSV
+248 LPNDLGLELWSV

-289 RGIGSLIFDA
+289 RGIGSLIHDA
-299 DEVDPKRLRFTPAS
+299 DEVDPKRLRFSPIS
-313 LDIVQKAQNEL
+313 KDIVDKAQNEL
-324 MVRTRRV
+324 LVRTRRV
-331 KMSFQDVKKEYMRI
+331 KMSFQEVKKEYMRI
-345 CEDVADP
+345 CEEVADP
-352 GEQDFLMHQLAIDNE
+352 GEQDFLMHQLAVDNE

-440 GIPFEVQNNV
+440 GIPFEVQNNI
-450 VPIQKGKV
+450 VPIKKGKV

-500 QLIKKHKPTLVII
+500 QLIKKHKPTLVVI

-533 SPLYRITNNNGHS
+533 SPLYRLTNNNGHS

-581 KPDKEMSEQLGSN
+581 KPDKELAEQLGTN

-651 PGTRSRIDLN
+651 PETRSRIDLN

-681 DRGLIQVWEQK
+681 DRGLIQIWEQK

-721 PSDNSDLAMRQVDKK
+721 PSDNNDLTMRQANKN
-736 ESCHIGTDKAMRQ
+736 ESCRIGTNKAMRQ

-772 GNIYS
+772 GDLYS
-777 PVREG
+777 PVRG
-782 VKDAWKVWSTDK
+782 DNKDAWKVWK
-794 TSKLD
+794 
-799 TVIETG
+799 
-805 RMLHWLQ
+805 
-812 FVTQS
+812 
-817 MMILIES
+817 

>member
-1 MKLQQFVKKLPKH
+1 MNLQQFVKMLPKH

-23 GVEIKSKEGKIL
+23 GVEIKSKDGKIL
-35 EATGKNPYGESYERN
+35 KATGKNPFGDSYDRD
-50 FSPDDVAYVLEK
+50 FSPEDVAYVLERNPK
-62 YPNRFGAIGLFTGLK
+62 RFGAVGLFTGSK

-90 AIHKKKWGDSLDGA
+90 AIHKKKWGNTLDGA
-104 PCITSTKKNAAKYI
+104 PCITSTKKNAAKYV
-118 FNIPEELWSS
+118 FSVPEELWSS
-128 VKGRFLSEQTST
+128 VKGRMLSEQTST
-140 CYEILWNRQGVIF
+140 CYEILWNRQGLIF
-153 GSYPGSAS
+153 GAYPGSTTS
-161 SPEGSYGFE
+161 SEGIYGFE
-170 GDLDNIPV
+170 GDLDSIPT
-178 APDWLLAEMKSLK
+178 APDWLIAEMKHIK
-191 ANEEKAGFVKN
+191 ANEQKTGFLKN
-202 RSGLNLSDRTEDE
+202 RSGLNISDRTEDE
-215 KAQIIQEC
+215 RAQIIQEC

-248 IPNDVGLELWSV
+248 LPNDVGLELWSV

-269 NDWDKHNPCEAVW
+269 NEWDKNNPCEAVW

-289 RGIGSLIFDA
+289 RGIGSLIHDA
-299 DEVDPKRLRFTPAS
+299 DEVDPKRLRFSPVS
-313 LDIVQKAQNEL
+313 KDIVDKAQNEL
-324 MVRTRRV
+324 LVRTRRV
-331 KMSFQDVKKEYMRI
+331 KMSFQEVKKEYMRI
-345 CEDVADP
+345 CEEVADP
-352 GEQDFLMHQLAIDNE
+352 GEQDFLMHQLAVDNE

-450 VPIQKGKV
+450 VPIKKGKV

-500 QLIKKHKPTLVII
+500 QLIKKHKPTLVVI

-533 SPLYRITNNNGHS
+533 SPLYRLTNNNGHS

-581 KPDKEMSEQLGSN
+581 KPDKELSEQLGTN

-651 PGTRSRIDLN
+651 PETRSRIDLN

-681 DRGLIQVWEQK
+681 DRGLIQIWEQK

-721 PSDNSDLAMRQVDKK
+721 PSDNNDLAMRQVNKK

-772 GNIYS
+772 GDLYS
-777 PVREG
+777 PVRGDE
-782 VKDAWKVWSTDK
+782 KDAWKAWK
-794 TSKLD
+794 
-799 TVIETG
+799 
-805 RMLHWLQ
+805 
-812 FVTQS
+812 
-817 MMILIES
+817 

>member
-1 MKLQQFVKKLPKH
+1 MKH
-14 LVYAPIYRK
+14 
-23 GVEIKSKEGKIL
+23 
-35 EATGKNPYGESYERN
+35 
-50 FSPDDVAYVLEK
+50 
-62 YPNRFGAIGLFTGLK
+62 
-77 GKGLVILDVDKNL
+77 
-90 AIHKKKWGDSLDGA
+90 
-104 PCITSTKKNAAKYI
+104 
-118 FNIPEELWSS
+118 
-128 VKGRFLSEQTST
+128 
-140 CYEILWNRQGVIF
+140 
-153 GSYPGSAS
+153 
-161 SPEGSYGFE
+161 
-170 GDLDNIPV
+170 
-178 APDWLLAEMKSLK
+178 LK

-202 RSGLNLSDRTEDE
+202 RSGLVLSDRTEDE
-215 KAQIIQEC
+215 RAQIIQEC

-236 HWLHVGMAIHSE
+236 HWLHVGMSIHSE
-248 IPNDVGLELWSV
+248 LPNDLGLELWSV

-289 RGIGSLIFDA
+289 RGIGSLIRDA
-299 DEVDPKRLRFTPAS
+299 DEVDPKRLRFSPVS
-313 LDIVQKAQNEL
+313 KDIVDKAQNEL
-324 MVRTRRV
+324 LVRTRRV
-331 KMSFQDVKKEYMRI
+331 KMSFQEVKKEYMRI
-345 CEDVADP
+345 CEEVADP
-352 GEQDFLMHQLAIDNE
+352 GEQDFLMHQLAVDNE

-440 GIPFEVQNNV
+440 GLPFEVQNNV
-450 VPIQKGKV
+450 VPIKKGKV

-500 QLIKKHKPTLVII
+500 QLIKKHKPTLVVI

-533 SPLYRITNNNGHS
+533 SPLYRLTNNNGHS

-581 KPDKEMSEQLGSN
+581 KPDKELSEQLGTN

-651 PGTRSRIDLN
+651 PETRSRIDLN

-681 DRGLIQVWEQK
+681 DRGLIQIWEQK

-721 PSDNSDLAMRQVDKK
+721 PSDNNDLAMRQVNKN

-772 GNIYS
+772 GDLYS
-777 PVREG
+777 PVRGDE
-782 VKDAWKVWSTDK
+782 KDAWKAWK
-794 TSKLD
+794 
-799 TVIETG
+799 
-805 RMLHWLQ
+805 
-812 FVTQS
+812 
-817 MMILIES
+817 

>member
-1 MKLQQFVKKLPKH
+1 MNLQQFVKMLPKH

-50 FSPDDVAYVLEK
+50 FSPDDVTYVLEK
-62 YPNRFGAIGLFTGLK
+62 YPDRFGAIGLFTGLK

-90 AIHKKKWGDSLDGA
+90 AIHKKKWGDTLDGA

-118 FNIPEELWSS
+118 FNVPEELWSS

-153 GSYPGSAS
+153 GSYPGSATS
-161 SPEGSYGFE
+161 SEGNYGFE
-170 GDLDNIPV
+170 GDLDNIPT
-178 APDWLLAEMKSLK
+178 APDWLIAEMKSLK

-202 RSGLNLSDRTEDE
+202 RSGLVLSDRTEDE
-215 KAQIIQEC
+215 RAQIIQEC

-236 HWLHVGMAIHSE
+236 HWLYVGMSIHSE
-248 IPNDVGLELWSV
+248 LPNDLGLELWSV

-289 RGIGSLIFDA
+289 RGIGSLIRDA
-299 DEVDPKRLRFTPAS
+299 DEVDPKRLRFSPVS
-313 LDIVQKAQNEL
+313 KDIVDKAQNEL
-324 MVRTRRV
+324 LVRTRRV
-331 KMSFQDVKKEYMRI
+331 KMSFQEVKKEYMRI
-345 CEDVADP
+345 CEEVADP
-352 GEQDFLMHQLAIDNE
+352 GEQDFLMHQLAVDNE

-416 FLLYGAGGDGK
+416 LLLYGAGGDGK

-440 GIPFEVQNNV
+440 GLPFEVQNNI
-450 VPIQKGKV
+450 VPIKKGKV

-500 QLIKKHKPTLVII
+500 QLIKKHKPTLVVI

-533 SPLYRITNNNGHS
+533 SPLYRLTNNNGHS

-581 KPDKEMSEQLGSN
+581 KPDKELSEQLGTN

-651 PGTRSRIDLN
+651 PETRSRIDLN

-721 PSDNSDLAMRQVDKK
+721 PSDNNDLAMRQVNKN

-772 GNIYS
+772 GDLYS
-777 PVREG
+777 PVRG
-782 VKDAWKVWSTDK
+782 DDKDAWKAWK
-794 TSKLD
+794 
-799 TVIETG
+799 
-805 RMLHWLQ
+805 
-812 FVTQS
+812 
-817 MMILIES
+817 

>member
-1 MKLQQFVKKLPKH
+1 MNLQQFVKKLPKH

-23 GVEIKSKEGKIL
+23 GVEIKSKDGKIL
-35 EATGKNPYGESYERN
+35 KSTGKNPFGESYERQ
-50 FSPDDVAYVLEK
+50 FSPDDVTYVLEK
-62 YPNRFGAIGLFTGLK
+62 YPNRFGAVGLFTGIR

-90 AIHKKKWGDSLDGA
+90 AIHKKKWGDTLNGA

-118 FNIPEELWSS
+118 FKVPEELWSS
-128 VKGRFLSEQTST
+128 VKGRMLSEQTST
-140 CYEILWNRQGVIF
+140 CYEILFNKRQGLIF
-153 GSYPGSAS
+153 GAYPGSTTS
-161 SPEGSYGFE
+161 SEGNYGFE
-170 GDLDNIPV
+170 GDLDNIPT

-191 ANEEKAGFVKN
+191 ANEGTAGFVKN
-202 RSGLNLSDRTEDE
+202 RSGLVLSDRTEDE
-215 KAQIIQEC
+215 RAQIIQEC
-223 LSVIPTKGAGSRE
+223 LSVVPTKGAGSRE
-236 HWLHVGMAIHSE
+236 HWLHVGMSIHSE
-248 IPNDVGLELWSV
+248 LPNDLGLELWSV
-260 WSKNDPDYI
+260 WSKGDPDYI
-269 NDWDKHNPCEAVW
+269 NEWDKHNPCEAVW

-289 RGIGSLIFDA
+289 RGIGSLIRDA
-299 DEVDPKRLRFTPAS
+299 DEVDPKRLRFSPIS
-313 LDIVQKAQNEL
+313 KDIVDKAQNEL
-324 MVRTRRV
+324 LVRTRRV
-331 KMSFQDVKKEYMRI
+331 KMSFQEVKKEYMRI

-352 GEQDFLMHQLAIDNE
+352 GEQDFLMHQLAVDNE

-440 GIPFEVQNNV
+440 GLPFEVQNNI
-450 VPIQKGKV
+450 VPIKKGKV

-500 QLIKKHKPTLVII
+500 QLIKKHKPTLVVI

-533 SPLYRITNNNGHS
+533 SPLYRLTNNNGHS

-581 KPDKEMSEQLGSN
+581 KPDKELAEQLGTN

-651 PGTRSRIDLN
+651 PETRSRIDLN

-681 DRGLIQVWEQK
+681 DRGLIQIWEQK

-721 PSDNSDLAMRQVDKK
+721 PSDNNDSAMRQVNKN

-772 GNIYS
+772 GDLYS
-777 PVREG
+777 PVRG
-782 VKDAWKVWSTDK
+782 NDKDAWKAWK
-794 TSKLD
+794 
-799 TVIETG
+799 
-805 RMLHWLQ
+805 
-812 FVTQS
+812 
-817 MMILIES
+817 

>member
-1 MKLQQFVKKLPKH
+1 MNLQQFVKMLPKH

-62 YPNRFGAIGLFTGLK
+62 YPDRFGAIGLFTGLK

-90 AIHKKKWGDSLDGA
+90 AIHKKKWGDTLTGA

-118 FNIPEELWSS
+118 FSVPEKLWSS

-153 GSYPGSAS
+153 GSYPGSATS
-161 SPEGSYGFE
+161 SKGNYGFE
-170 GDLDNIPV
+170 GDLDNIPT
-178 APDWLLAEMKSLK
+178 APDWLIAEMKHLK
-191 ANEEKAGFVKN
+191 ANEEKAGFIKN
-202 RSGLNLSDRTEDE
+202 RSGLVLSDRTEDE
-215 KAQIIQEC
+215 RAQIIQEC

-236 HWLHVGMAIHSE
+236 HWVHVGMSIHSE
-248 IPNDVGLELWSV
+248 LPNDLGLELWSV

-269 NDWDKHNPCEAVW
+269 NDWDKNNPCEAVW

-289 RGIGSLIFDA
+289 RGIGSLIHDA
-299 DEVDPKRLRFTPAS
+299 DEVDPKRLRFSPIS
-313 LDIVQKAQNEL
+313 KDIVDKAQNEL
-324 MVRTRRV
+324 LVRTRRV
-331 KMSFQDVKKEYMRI
+331 KMSFQEVKKEYMRI
-345 CEDVADP
+345 CEEVADP
-352 GEQDFLMHQLAIDNE
+352 GEQDFLMHQLAVDNE

-440 GIPFEVQNNV
+440 GLPFEVQNNI
-450 VPIQKGKV
+450 VPIKKGKV

-500 QLIKKHKPTLVII
+500 QLIKKHKPTLVVI

-533 SPLYRITNNNGHS
+533 SPLYRLTNNNGHS

-581 KPDKEMSEQLGSN
+581 KPDKELSEQLGTN

-651 PGTRSRIDLN
+651 PETRSRIDLN

-681 DRGLIQVWEQK
+681 DRGLIQIWEQK

-721 PSDNSDLAMRQVDKK
+721 PSDNNDLAMRQVNKN

-772 GNIYS
+772 GDLYS
-777 PVREG
+777 PVRG
-782 VKDAWKVWSTDK
+782 NDKDAWKAWK
-794 TSKLD
+794 
-799 TVIETG
+799 
-805 RMLHWLQ
+805 
-812 FVTQS
+812 
-817 MMILIES
+817 

>member
-1 MKLQQFVKKLPKH
+1 MNLQQFVKKLPKH

-35 EATGKNPYGESYERN
+35 ESTGKNPFGESYERQ
-50 FSPDDVAYVLEK
+50 FSPDDVTYVLDK
-62 YPNRFGAIGLFTGLK
+62 YPDRFGAVGLFTGIR

-90 AIHKKKWGDSLDGA
+90 AIHKKKWGDTLDGA

-118 FNIPEELWSS
+118 FKVPEELWSS
-128 VKGRFLSEQTST
+128 VKGRMLSEQTST
-140 CYEILWNRQGVIF
+140 CYEILFNKRQGLIF
-153 GSYPGSAS
+153 GAYPGSTTS
-161 SPEGSYGFE
+161 SEGNYGFK
-170 GDLDNIPV
+170 GDLDNIPT

-191 ANEEKAGFVKN
+191 ANEGKTGFLKN

-215 KAQIIQEC
+215 RGQIIQEC

-236 HWLHVGMAIHSE
+236 HWLHVGMSIHSE
-248 IPNDVGLELWSV
+248 LPNDLGLELWSV
-260 WSKNDPDYI
+260 WSKSDPDYI
-269 NDWDKHNPCEAVW
+269 NEWDKHNPCEAVW

-289 RGIGSLIFDA
+289 RGIGSLIHDA
-299 DEVDPKRLRFTPAS
+299 DEVDPKRLRFTPVS

-345 CEDVADP
+345 CEEVADP
-352 GEQDFLMHQLAIDNE
+352 GEQDFLMHQLAVDNE

-440 GIPFEVQNNV
+440 GLPFEVQNNI
-450 VPIQKGKV
+450 VPIKKGKV

-476 QDYKMDNNTVVI
+476 QDYKMDDNTVVI

-500 QLIKKHKPTLVII
+500 QLIKKHKPTLVVI

-533 SPLYRITNNNGHS
+533 SPLYRLTNNNGHS

-581 KPDKEMSEQLGSN
+581 KPDKELSEQLGSN

-651 PGTRSRIDLN
+651 PETRSRIDLN

-681 DRGLIQVWEQK
+681 DRGLIQIWEQK

-721 PSDNSDLAMRQVDKK
+721 PSDNNDLAMRQVDKK
-736 ESCHIGTDKAMRQ
+736 QSCRIGTDKAMRQ

-754 KCRIDKPLP
+754 NCRIDKPLP

-772 GNIYS
+772 GDLYS
-777 PVREG
+777 PVRDNN
-782 VKDAWKVWSTDK
+782 KDAWKVWK
-794 TSKLD
+794 
-799 TVIETG
+799 
-805 RMLHWLQ
+805 
-812 FVTQS
+812 
-817 MMILIES
+817 

>member
-1 MKLQQFVKKLPKH
+1 MNLQQFVKMLPKH

-23 GVEIKSKEGKIL
+23 GVEIKSKDGKIL
-35 EATGKNPYGESYERN
+35 KSTGKNPFGESYERQ
-50 FSPDDVAYVLEK
+50 FSPDDVTYVLEK
-62 YPNRFGAIGLFTGLK
+62 YPNRFGAVGLFTGIR

-90 AIHKKKWGDSLDGA
+90 AIHKKKWGDTLNGA

-118 FNIPEELWSS
+118 FKVPEELWSS
-128 VKGRFLSEQTST
+128 VKGRMLSEQTST
-140 CYEILWNRQGVIF
+140 CYEILFNKRQGLIF
-153 GSYPGSAS
+153 GAYPGSTTS
-161 SPEGSYGFE
+161 SEGNYGFE
-170 GDLDNIPV
+170 GDLDNIPT

-191 ANEEKAGFVKN
+191 ANEGTTGFVKN
-202 RSGLNLSDRTEDE
+202 RSGLVLSDRTEDE
-215 KAQIIQEC
+215 RAQIIQEC
-223 LSVIPTKGAGSRE
+223 LSVVPTKGAGSRE
-236 HWLHVGMAIHSE
+236 HWLHVGMSIHSE
-248 IPNDVGLELWSV
+248 LPNDLGLELWSV
-260 WSKNDPDYI
+260 WSKGDPDYI
-269 NDWDKHNPCEAVW
+269 NEWDKHNPCEAVW
-282 KSFKGSG
+282 KSFKGTG
-289 RGIGSLIFDA
+289 RGIGSLIRDA
-299 DEVDPKRLRFTPAS
+299 DEFDPKRLRFSPIS
-313 LDIVQKAQNEL
+313 KDIVDKAQNEL
-324 MVRTRRV
+324 LVRTRRV
-331 KMSFQDVKKEYMRI
+331 KMSFQEVKKEYMRI
-345 CEDVADP
+345 CEEVADP
-352 GEQDFLMHQLAIDNE
+352 GEQDFLMHQLAVDNE

-440 GIPFEVQNNV
+440 GLPFEVQNNV
-450 VPIQKGKV
+450 VPIKKGKV

-500 QLIKKHKPTLVII
+500 QLIKKHKPTLVVI

-533 SPLYRITNNNGHS
+533 SPLYRLTNNNGHS

-581 KPDKEMSEQLGSN
+581 KPDKELSEQLGTN

-651 PGTRSRIDLN
+651 PETRSRIDLN

-681 DRGLIQVWEQK
+681 DRGLIQIWEQK

-721 PSDNSDLAMRQVDKK
+721 PSDNNDLAMRQVNKN

-772 GNIYS
+772 GDLYS
-777 PVREG
+777 PVRG
-782 VKDAWKVWSTDK
+782 DDKDAWKAWK
-794 TSKLD
+794 
-799 TVIETG
+799 
-805 RMLHWLQ
+805 
-812 FVTQS
+812 
-817 MMILIES
+817 

>member
-1 MKLQQFVKKLPKH
+1 MNLQQFVKMLPKH

-50 FSPDDVAYVLEK
+50 FSPDDVTYVLEK
-62 YPNRFGAIGLFTGLK
+62 YPDRFGAIGLFTGLK

-90 AIHKKKWGDSLDGA
+90 AIHKKKWGDTLDGA
-104 PCITSTKKNAAKYI
+104 PCITSTKKNAAKYV
-118 FNIPEELWSS
+118 FNVPEELWSS

-153 GSYPGSAS
+153 GAYPGSATS
-161 SPEGSYGFE
+161 SEGNYGFE
-170 GDLDNIPV
+170 GDLDTIPT
-178 APDWLLAEMKSLK
+178 APDWLIAEMKHLK
-191 ANEEKAGFVKN
+191 ANEEKAGFIKN
-202 RSGLNLSDRTEDE
+202 RSGLVLSDRTEDE
-215 KAQIIQEC
+215 RAQIIQEC

-236 HWLHVGMAIHSE
+236 HWVHVGMSIHSE
-248 IPNDVGLELWSV
+248 LPNDLGLELWSV

-289 RGIGSLIFDA
+289 RGIGSLIHDA
-299 DEVDPKRLRFTPAS
+299 DEVDPKRLRFSPIS
-313 LDIVQKAQNEL
+313 KDIVDKAQNEL
-324 MVRTRRV
+324 LVRTRRV
-331 KMSFQDVKKEYMRI
+331 KMSFQEVKKEYMRI
-345 CEDVADP
+345 CEEVADP
-352 GEQDFLMHQLAIDNE
+352 GEQDFLMHQLAVDNE

-450 VPIQKGKV
+450 VPIKKGKV

-500 QLIKKHKPTLVII
+500 QLIKKHKPTLVVI

-533 SPLYRITNNNGHS
+533 SPLYRLTNNNGHS

-581 KPDKEMSEQLGSN
+581 KPDKELSEQLGTN

-651 PGTRSRIDLN
+651 PETRSRIDLN

-721 PSDNSDLAMRQVDKK
+721 PSDNNDLAMRQVNKN

-772 GNIYS
+772 GDLYS
-777 PVREG
+777 PVRG
-782 VKDAWKVWSTDK
+782 DDKDAWKAWK
-794 TSKLD
+794 
-799 TVIETG
+799 
-805 RMLHWLQ
+805 
-812 FVTQS
+812 
-817 MMILIES
+817 

>member
-1 MKLQQFVKKLPKH
+1 MNLQQFVKMLPKH

-50 FSPDDVAYVLEK
+50 FSPDDVTYVLEK
-62 YPNRFGAIGLFTGLK
+62 YPDRFGAIGLFTGLK

-90 AIHKKKWGDSLDGA
+90 AIHKKKWGDTLNGA

-118 FNIPEELWSS
+118 FNVPEELWSS

-153 GSYPGSAS
+153 GSYPGSATS
-161 SPEGSYGFE
+161 SEGNYGFE
-170 GDLDNIPV
+170 GDLDNIPD
-178 APDWLLAEMKSLK
+178 APDWLIAEMKHLK

-202 RSGLNLSDRTEDE
+202 RSGLVLSDRTEDE
-215 KAQIIQEC
+215 KAQIVQEC

-236 HWLHVGMAIHSE
+236 HWLYVGMSIHSE
-248 IPNDVGLELWSV
+248 LPNDLGLELWSV
-260 WSKNDPDYI
+260 WSKGDPDYI

-289 RGIGSLIFDA
+289 RGIGSLIRDA
-299 DEVDPKRLRFTPAS
+299 DEVDPKRLRFSPVS
-313 LDIVQKAQNEL
+313 KDIVDKAQNEL
-324 MVRTRRV
+324 LVRTTRR
-331 KMSFQDVKKEYMRI
+331 KMNFQDVKKEYMRI
-345 CEDVADP
+345 CEEVADP
-352 GEQDFLMHQLAIDNE
+352 GEQDFLMHQLAVDNE

-440 GIPFEVQNNV
+440 GLPFEVQNNI
-450 VPIQKGKV
+450 VPIKKGKV

-500 QLIKKHKPTLVII
+500 QLIKKHKPTLVVI

-533 SPLYRITNNNGHS
+533 SPLYRLTNNNGHS

-581 KPDKEMSEQLGSN
+581 KPDKELSEQLGTN

-651 PGTRSRIDLN
+651 PETRSRIDLN

-721 PSDNSDLAMRQVDKK
+721 PSDNNDLNKK
-736 ESCHIGTDKAMRQ
+736 E
-749 EKEKD
+749 
-754 KCRIDKPLP
+754 CRIDKPLP

-772 GNIYS
+772 GDLYS
-777 PVREG
+777 PVRG
-782 VKDAWKVWSTDK
+782 DDKDAWKAWK
-794 TSKLD
+794 
-799 TVIETG
+799 
-805 RMLHWLQ
+805 
-812 FVTQS
+812 
-817 MMILIES
+817 

>member
-1 MKLQQFVKKLPKH
+1 MNLQQFVKMLPKH

-23 GVEIKSKEGKIL
+23 GVEIKSKDGKIL
-35 EATGKNPYGESYERN
+35 KATGKNPFGDSYDRD
-50 FSPDDVAYVLEK
+50 FSPEDVAYVLERNPK
-62 YPNRFGAIGLFTGLK
+62 RFGAVGLFTGSK

-90 AIHKKKWGDSLDGA
+90 AIHKKKWGNTLDGA
-104 PCITSTKKNAAKYI
+104 PCITSTKKNAAKYV
-118 FNIPEELWSS
+118 FSVPEELWSS
-128 VKGRFLSEQTST
+128 VKGRMLSEQTST
-140 CYEILWNRQGVIF
+140 CYEILWNRQGLIF
-153 GSYPGSAS
+153 GAYPGSTTS
-161 SPEGSYGFE
+161 SEGIYGFE
-170 GDLDNIPV
+170 GDLDSIPT
-178 APDWLLAEMKSLK
+178 APDWLIAEMKHIK
-191 ANEEKAGFVKN
+191 ANEQKTGFLKN
-202 RSGLNLSDRTEDE
+202 RSGLNISDRTEDE
-215 KAQIIQEC
+215 RAQIIQEC

-236 HWLHVGMAIHSE
+236 HWLYVGMSIHSE
-248 IPNDVGLELWSV
+248 LPNDLGLELWSV

-269 NDWDKHNPCEAVW
+269 NEWDKHNPCEAVW

-289 RGIGSLIFDA
+289 RGIGSLIHDA
-299 DEVDPKRLRFTPAS
+299 DEVDPKRLRFSPVS
-313 LDIVQKAQNEL
+313 KDIVDKAQNEL
-324 MVRTRRV
+324 LVRTRRV
-331 KMSFQDVKKEYMRI
+331 KMSFQEVKKEYMRI
-345 CEDVADP
+345 CEEVADP
-352 GEQDFLMHQLAIDNE
+352 GEQDFLMHQLAVDNE

-416 FLLYGAGGDGK
+416 LLLYGAGGDGK

-440 GIPFEVQNNV
+440 GLPFEVQNNI
-450 VPIQKGKV
+450 VPIKKGKV

-500 QLIKKHKPTLVII
+500 QLIKKHKPTLVVI

-533 SPLYRITNNNGHS
+533 SPLYRLTNNNGHS

-581 KPDKEMSEQLGSN
+581 KPDKELAEQLGTN

-651 PGTRSRIDLN
+651 PETRSRIDLN

-721 PSDNSDLAMRQVDKK
+721 PSDNNDLAMRQVNKN

-772 GNIYS
+772 GDLYS
-777 PVREG
+777 PVRG
-782 VKDAWKVWSTDK
+782 DDKDAWKAWK
-794 TSKLD
+794 
-799 TVIETG
+799 
-805 RMLHWLQ
+805 
-812 FVTQS
+812 
-817 MMILIES
+817 

>member
-1 MKLQQFVKKLPKH
+1 MNLQQFVKMLPKH

-50 FSPDDVAYVLEK
+50 FSPDDVTYVLEK
-62 YPNRFGAIGLFTGLK
+62 YPERFGAIGLFTGLK

-90 AIHKKKWGDSLDGA
+90 AIHKKKWGNTLDGA
-104 PCITSTKKNAAKYI
+104 PCITSTKKNAAKYV
-118 FNIPEELWSS
+118 FSVPEELWSS
-128 VKGRFLSEQTST
+128 VKGRMLSEQTST
-140 CYEILWNRQGVIF
+140 CYEILWNRQGLIF
-153 GSYPGSAS
+153 GAYPGSTTS
-161 SPEGSYGFE
+161 SEGVYGFE
-170 GDLDNIPV
+170 GDLDNIPT
-178 APDWLLAEMKSLK
+178 APDWLIAEMKHIK
-191 ANEEKAGFVKN
+191 ANEQKTGFLKN
-202 RSGLNLSDRTEDE
+202 RSGLVLSDRTEDE
-215 KAQIIQEC
+215 RAQIIQEC

-236 HWLHVGMAIHSE
+236 HWLYVGMAIHSE
-248 IPNDVGLELWSV
+248 LPNDLGLELWSV

-269 NDWDKHNPCEAVW
+269 NEWDKSNPCEAIW

-289 RGIGSLIFDA
+289 RGIGSLIRDA
-299 DEVDPKRLRFTPAS
+299 DEVDPKRLRFSPIS
-313 LDIVQKAQNEL
+313 KDIVDKAQNEL
-324 MVRTRRV
+324 LVRTRRV
-331 KMSFQDVKKEYMRI
+331 KMSFQEVKKEYMRI
-345 CEDVADP
+345 CEEVADP
-352 GEQDFLMHQLAIDNE
+352 GEQDFLMHQLAVDNE

-440 GIPFEVQNNV
+440 GIPFEVQNNI
-450 VPIQKGKV
+450 VPIKKGKV

-500 QLIKKHKPTLVII
+500 QLIKKHKPTLVVI

-533 SPLYRITNNNGHS
+533 SPLYRLTNNNGHS

-581 KPDKEMSEQLGSN
+581 KPDKELAEQLGTN

-651 PGTRSRIDLN
+651 PETRSRIDLN

-681 DRGLIQVWEQK
+681 DRGLIQIWEQK

-721 PSDNSDLAMRQVDKK
+721 PSDNSDLTMRQVNKNQ
-736 ESCHIGTDKAMRQ
+736 SCRIGTNKAMRQ

-763 QQESTTNAT
+763 QQETTTNAT
-772 GNIYS
+772 GDLYS
-777 PVREG
+777 PVRSNN
-782 VKDAWKVWSTDK
+782 KDAWKVWK
-794 TSKLD
+794 
-799 TVIETG
+799 
-805 RMLHWLQ
+805 
-812 FVTQS
+812 
-817 MMILIES
+817 

>member
-1 MKLQQFVKKLPKH
+1 MNLQQFVKMLPKH

-23 GVEIKSKEGKIL
+23 GVEIKSKDGKIL
-35 EATGKNPYGESYERN
+35 KATGKNPFGDSYDRD
-50 FSPDDVAYVLEK
+50 FSPEDVAYVLERNPK
-62 YPNRFGAIGLFTGLK
+62 RFGAVGLFTGSK

-90 AIHKKKWGDSLDGA
+90 AIHKKKWGDTLDGA
-104 PCITSTKKNAAKYI
+104 PCITSTKKNAAKYV
-118 FNIPEELWSS
+118 FSVPEKLWSS
-128 VKGRFLSEQTST
+128 VKGRMLSEQTST
-140 CYEILWNRQGVIF
+140 CYEILWNRQGLIF
-153 GSYPGSAS
+153 GAYPGSTTS
-161 SPEGSYGFE
+161 SEGVYGFE
-170 GDLDNIPV
+170 GDLDNIPT
-178 APDWLLAEMKSLK
+178 APDWLIAEMKHIK
-191 ANEEKAGFVKN
+191 ANEQKTGFLKN
-202 RSGLNLSDRTEDE
+202 RSGLVLSDRTEDE
-215 KAQIIQEC
+215 RAQIIQEC

-236 HWLHVGMAIHSE
+236 HWLYVGMAIHSE
-248 IPNDVGLELWSV
+248 LPNDLGLELWSV

-269 NDWDKHNPCEAVW
+269 NEWDKSNPCEAIW

-289 RGIGSLIFDA
+289 RGIGSLIRDA
-299 DEVDPKRLRFTPAS
+299 DEVDPKRLRFSPIS
-313 LDIVQKAQNEL
+313 KDIVDKAQNEL
-324 MVRTRRV
+324 LVRTRRV
-331 KMSFQDVKKEYMRI
+331 KMSFQEVKKEYMRI
-345 CEDVADP
+345 CEEVADP
-352 GEQDFLMHQLAIDNE
+352 GEQDFLMHQLAVDNE

-440 GIPFEVQNNV
+440 GIPFEVQNNI
-450 VPIQKGKV
+450 VPIKKGKV

-500 QLIKKHKPTLVII
+500 QLIKKHKPTLVVI

-533 SPLYRITNNNGHS
+533 SPLYRLTNNNGHS

-581 KPDKEMSEQLGSN
+581 KPDKELAEQLGTN

-651 PGTRSRIDLN
+651 PETRSRIDLN

-681 DRGLIQVWEQK
+681 DRGLIQIWEQK

-721 PSDNSDLAMRQVDKK
+721 PSDNSDLTMRQVNKNQ
-736 ESCHIGTDKAMRQ
+736 SCRIGTNKAMRQ

-763 QQESTTNAT
+763 QQETTTNAT
-772 GNIYS
+772 GDLYS
-777 PVREG
+777 PVRSNN
-782 VKDAWKVWSTDK
+782 KDAWKVWK
-794 TSKLD
+794 
-799 TVIETG
+799 
-805 RMLHWLQ
+805 
-812 FVTQS
+812 
-817 MMILIES
+817 

>member
-1 MKLQQFVKKLPKH
+1 MNLQQFVKMLPKH

-23 GVEIKSKEGKIL
+23 GVEIKSKDGKIL
-35 EATGKNPYGESYERN
+35 KATGKNPFGDSYDRD
-50 FSPDDVAYVLEK
+50 FSPEDVAYVLERNPK
-62 YPNRFGAIGLFTGLK
+62 RFGAVGLFTGSK

-90 AIHKKKWGDSLDGA
+90 AIHKKKWGNTLDGA
-104 PCITSTKKNAAKYI
+104 PCITSTKKNAAKYV
-118 FNIPEELWSS
+118 FSVPEELWSS
-128 VKGRFLSEQTST
+128 VKGRMLSEQTST
-140 CYEILWNRQGVIF
+140 CYEILWNRQGLIF
-153 GSYPGSAS
+153 GAYPGSTTS
-161 SPEGSYGFE
+161 SEGIYGFE
-170 GDLDNIPV
+170 GDLDNVPT
-178 APDWLLAEMKSLK
+178 APDWLIAEMKHIK
-191 ANEEKAGFVKN
+191 ANEQKTGFLKN
-202 RSGLNLSDRTEDE
+202 RSGLNISDRTEDE
-215 KAQIIQEC
+215 RAQIIQEC

-248 IPNDVGLELWSV
+248 LPNDVGLELWSV

-269 NDWDKHNPCEAVW
+269 NEWDKHNPCEAVW

-289 RGIGSLIFDA
+289 RGIGSLIHDA
-299 DEVDPKRLRFTPAS
+299 DEVDPKRLRFSPVS
-313 LDIVQKAQNEL
+313 KDIVDKAQNEL
-324 MVRTRRV
+324 LVRTRRV
-331 KMSFQDVKKEYMRI
+331 KMSFQEVKKEYMRI
-345 CEDVADP
+345 CEEVADP
-352 GEQDFLMHQLAIDNE
+352 GEQDFLMHQLAVDNE

-416 FLLYGAGGDGK
+416 LLLYGAGGDGK

-440 GIPFEVQNNV
+440 GLPFEVQNNV
-450 VPIQKGKV
+450 VPIKKGKV

-500 QLIKKHKPTLVII
+500 QLIKKHKPTLVVI

-533 SPLYRITNNNGHS
+533 SPLYRLTNNNGHS

-581 KPDKEMSEQLGSN
+581 KPDKELSEQLGTN

-651 PGTRSRIDLN
+651 PETRSRIDLN

-681 DRGLIQVWEQK
+681 DRGLIQIWEQK

-721 PSDNSDLAMRQVDKK
+721 PSDNNDLAMRQVNKN

-772 GNIYS
+772 GDLYS
-777 PVREG
+777 PVRG
-782 VKDAWKVWSTDK
+782 NDKDAWKAWK
-794 TSKLD
+794 
-799 TVIETG
+799 
-805 RMLHWLQ
+805 
-812 FVTQS
+812 
-817 MMILIES
+817 

>member
-1 MKLQQFVKKLPKH
+1 MNLQQFVKMLPKH

-35 EATGKNPYGESYERN
+35 QATGKNPFGESYERQ

-62 YPNRFGAIGLFTGLK
+62 HPNRFGAVGLFTGIR

-90 AIHKKKWGDSLDGA
+90 AIHKKKWGNTLDGA
-104 PCITSTKKNAAKYI
+104 PCVTSTKKNAAKYI
-118 FNIPEELWSS
+118 FSVPEELWSS

-140 CYEILWNRQGVIF
+140 CYEILWNRQGLIF
-153 GSYPGSAS
+153 GAYPGSTTS
-161 SPEGSYGFE
+161 SEGVYGFE
-170 GDLDNIPV
+170 GDLDNIPT
-178 APDWLLAEMKSLK
+178 APDWLIAEMKHLK

-202 RSGLNLSDRTEDE
+202 RSGLVLSDRTEDE
-215 KAQIIQEC
+215 RAQIIQEC

-236 HWLHVGMAIHSE
+236 HWLHVGMSIHSE
-248 IPNDVGLELWSV
+248 LPNDLGLELWSV
-260 WSKNDPDYI
+260 WSKSDPDYI
-269 NDWDKHNPCEAVW
+269 DHWDKNNPCEAVW

-289 RGIGSLIFDA
+289 RGIGSLIHDA
-299 DEVDPKRLRFTPAS
+299 DEVDPKRLRFSPVS
-313 LDIVQKAQNEL
+313 KDIVDKAQNEL
-324 MVRTRRV
+324 LVRTRRV
-331 KMSFQDVKKEYMRI
+331 KMSFQEVKKEYMRI
-345 CEDVADP
+345 CEEVADP
-352 GEQDFLMHQLAIDNE
+352 GEQDFLMHQLAVDNE

-440 GIPFEVQNNV
+440 GLPFEVQNNI
-450 VPIQKGKV
+450 VPIKKGKV

-476 QDYKMDNNTVVI
+476 QDYKMDDNTVVI

-500 QLIKKHKPTLVII
+500 QLIKKHKPTLVVI

-533 SPLYRITNNNGHS
+533 SPLYRLTNNNGHS

-581 KPDKEMSEQLGSN
+581 KPDKELSEQLGTN

-651 PGTRSRIDLN
+651 PDTRSRIDLN

-681 DRGLIQVWEQK
+681 DRGLIQIWEQK

-721 PSDNSDLAMRQVDKK
+721 PSDNNDLAMRQVNKN

-763 QQESTTNAT
+763 QQKSTTNAT
-772 GNIYS
+772 GDLYS
-777 PVREG
+777 PVRG
-782 VKDAWKVWSTDK
+782 NDKDAWKAWK
-794 TSKLD
+794 
-799 TVIETG
+799 
-805 RMLHWLQ
+805 
-812 FVTQS
+812 
-817 MMILIES
+817 

>member
-1 MKLQQFVKKLPKH
+1 MNLQQFVKMLPKH

-50 FSPDDVAYVLEK
+50 FSPDDVTYVLEK
-62 YPNRFGAIGLFTGLK
+62 YPDRFGAIGLFTGLK

-90 AIHKKKWGDSLDGA
+90 AIHKKKWGDTLNGA

-118 FNIPEELWSS
+118 FNVPEELWSS

-153 GSYPGSAS
+153 GSYPGSATS
-161 SPEGSYGFE
+161 SEGNYGFE
-170 GDLDNIPV
+170 GDLDNIPD
-178 APDWLLAEMKSLK
+178 APDWLIAEMKHLK
-191 ANEEKAGFVKN
+191 ANEEKAGFIKN
-202 RSGLNLSDRTEDE
+202 RSGLVLSDRTEDE

-236 HWLHVGMAIHSE
+236 HWLYVGMSIHSE
-248 IPNDVGLELWSV
+248 LPNDLGLELWSV

-289 RGIGSLIFDA
+289 RGIGSLIRDA
-299 DEVDPKRLRFTPAS
+299 DEVDPKRLRFSPVS
-313 LDIVQKAQNEL
+313 KDIVDKAQNEL
-324 MVRTRRV
+324 LVRTRRV
-331 KMSFQDVKKEYMRI
+331 KMSFQEVKKEYMRI
-345 CEDVADP
+345 CEEVADP
-352 GEQDFLMHQLAIDNE
+352 GEQDFLMHQLAVDNE

-416 FLLYGAGGDGK
+416 LLLYGAGGDGK

-440 GIPFEVQNNV
+440 GLPFEVQNNI
-450 VPIQKGKV
+450 VPIKKGKV

-500 QLIKKHKPTLVII
+500 QLIKKHKPTLVVI

-533 SPLYRITNNNGHS
+533 SPLYRLTNNNGHS

-581 KPDKEMSEQLGSN
+581 KPDKELSEQLGTN

-651 PGTRSRIDLN
+651 PETRSRIDLN

-721 PSDNSDLAMRQVDKK
+721 PSDNNDLAMRQVNKN

-772 GNIYS
+772 GDLYS
-777 PVREG
+777 PVRG
-782 VKDAWKVWSTDK
+782 NDKDAWKAWK
-794 TSKLD
+794 
-799 TVIETG
+799 
-805 RMLHWLQ
+805 
-812 FVTQS
+812 
-817 MMILIES
+817 

>member
-1 MKLQQFVKKLPKH
+1 MKH
-14 LVYAPIYRK
+14 
-23 GVEIKSKEGKIL
+23 
-35 EATGKNPYGESYERN
+35 
-50 FSPDDVAYVLEK
+50 
-62 YPNRFGAIGLFTGLK
+62 
-77 GKGLVILDVDKNL
+77 
-90 AIHKKKWGDSLDGA
+90 
-104 PCITSTKKNAAKYI
+104 
-118 FNIPEELWSS
+118 
-128 VKGRFLSEQTST
+128 
-140 CYEILWNRQGVIF
+140 
-153 GSYPGSAS
+153 
-161 SPEGSYGFE
+161 
-170 GDLDNIPV
+170 
-178 APDWLLAEMKSLK
+178 LK

-202 RSGLNLSDRTEDE
+202 RSGLVLSDRTEDE
-215 KAQIIQEC
+215 RAQIIQEC

-236 HWLHVGMAIHSE
+236 HWLHVGMSIHSE
-248 IPNDVGLELWSV
+248 LPNDLGLELWSV

-289 RGIGSLIFDA
+289 RSIGSLIHDA
-299 DEVDPKRLRFTPAS
+299 DEVDPKRLRFSPVS
-313 LDIVQKAQNEL
+313 KDIVDKAQNEL
-324 MVRTRRV
+324 LVRTRRV
-331 KMSFQDVKKEYMRI
+331 KMSFQEVKKEYMRI
-345 CEDVADP
+345 CEEVADP
-352 GEQDFLMHQLAIDNE
+352 GEQDFLMHQLAVDNE

-450 VPIQKGKV
+450 VPIKKGKV

-476 QDYKMDNNTVVI
+476 QDYKMDDNTVVI

-500 QLIKKHKPTLVII
+500 QLIKKHKPTLVVI

-533 SPLYRITNNNGHS
+533 SPLYRLTNNNGHS

-581 KPDKEMSEQLGSN
+581 KPDKELSEQLGTN

-651 PGTRSRIDLN
+651 PETRSRIDLN

-681 DRGLIQVWEQK
+681 DRGLIQIWEQK

-721 PSDNSDLAMRQVDKK
+721 PSDNNDLAMRQVNKN

-772 GNIYS
+772 GDLYS
-777 PVREG
+777 PVRG
-782 VKDAWKVWSTDK
+782 NDKDAWKAWK
-794 TSKLD
+794 
-799 TVIETG
+799 
-805 RMLHWLQ
+805 
-812 FVTQS
+812 
-817 MMILIES
+817 

>member
-1 MKLQQFVKKLPKH
+1 MNLQQFVKMLPKH

-50 FSPDDVAYVLEK
+50 FSPDDVTYVLEK
-62 YPNRFGAIGLFTGLK
+62 YPDRFGAIGLFTGLK

-90 AIHKKKWGDSLDGA
+90 AIHKKKWGNTLNGA

-118 FNIPEELWSS
+118 FNVPEELWSS

-161 SPEGSYGFE
+161 SSEGNYGFE
-170 GDLDNIPV
+170 GDLDNIPT
-178 APDWLLAEMKSLK
+178 APDWLIAEMKHLK

-202 RSGLNLSDRTEDE
+202 RSGLVLSDRTEDE
-215 KAQIIQEC
+215 RAQIIQEC

-236 HWLHVGMAIHSE
+236 HWLYVGMSIHSE
-248 IPNDVGLELWSV
+248 LPNDVGLELWSV

-289 RGIGSLIFDA
+289 RGIGSLIHDA
-299 DEVDPKRLRFTPAS
+299 DEVDPKRLRFSPVS
-313 LDIVQKAQNEL
+313 KDIVDKAQNEL
-324 MVRTRRV
+324 LVRTRRV
-331 KMSFQDVKKEYMRI
+331 KMSFQEVKKEYMRI
-345 CEDVADP
+345 CEEVADP
-352 GEQDFLMHQLAIDNE
+352 GEQDFLMHQLAVDNE

-440 GIPFEVQNNV
+440 GLPFEVQNNI
-450 VPIQKGKV
+450 VPIKKGKV

-500 QLIKKHKPTLVII
+500 QLIKKHKPTLVVI

-533 SPLYRITNNNGHS
+533 SPLYRLTNNNGHS

-581 KPDKEMSEQLGSN
+581 KPDKELSEQLGTN

-651 PGTRSRIDLN
+651 PETRSRIDLN

-681 DRGLIQVWEQK
+681 DRGLIQIWEQK

-721 PSDNSDLAMRQVDKK
+721 PSDNNDLTMRQVDKN

-772 GNIYS
+772 GDLYS
-777 PVREG
+777 PVRGDE
-782 VKDAWKVWSTDK
+782 KDAWKAWK
-794 TSKLD
+794 
-799 TVIETG
+799 
-805 RMLHWLQ
+805 
-812 FVTQS
+812 
-817 MMILIES
+817 

>member
-1 MKLQQFVKKLPKH
+1 MNLQQFVKKLPKH

-35 EATGKNPYGESYERN
+35 EATGKNPYGESYERQ

-62 YPNRFGAIGLFTGLK
+62 HPNRFGAIGLFTGIR

-90 AIHKKKWGDSLDGA
+90 AIHKKKWGNTLDDA
-104 PCITSTKKNAAKYI
+104 PCVTSTKKNAAKYI
-118 FNIPEELWSS
+118 FSVPEELWSS

-140 CYEILWNRQGVIF
+140 CYEILWNRQGLIF
-153 GSYPGSAS
+153 GAYPGSATS
-161 SPEGSYGFE
+161 SEGTYGFE
-170 GDLDNIPV
+170 GDLNSIPT

-191 ANEEKAGFVKN
+191 ANEEKAGFIKN
-202 RSGLNLSDRTEDE
+202 RSGMVLSDRTEDE
-215 KAQIIQEC
+215 RAQIIQEC

-236 HWLHVGMAIHSE
+236 HWLYVGMAIHSE
-248 IPNDVGLELWSV
+248 LPNDVGLELWSV

-345 CEDVADP
+345 CEEVADP
-352 GEQDFLMHQLAIDNE
+352 GEQDFLMHQLAVDNE

-440 GIPFEVQNNV
+440 GVPFEVQNNI
-450 VPIQKGKV
+450 VPIKKGKV

-476 QDYKMDNNTVVI
+476 QDYKMDDNTVVI

-500 QLIKKHKPTLVII
+500 QLIKKHKPTLVVI

-533 SPLYRITNNNGHS
+533 SPLYRLTNNNGHS

-581 KPDKEMSEQLGSN
+581 KPDKELSEQLGTN

-651 PGTRSRIDLN
+651 PETRSRIDLN

-721 PSDNSDLAMRQVDKK
+721 PSDNNDLAMRQVNKK
-736 ESCHIGTDKAMRQ
+736 ESCHIGTDKAMRH

-763 QQESTTNAT
+763 QQESTPNAT
-772 GNIYS
+772 GDSYS
-777 PVREG
+777 PVRG
-782 VKDAWKVWSTDK
+782 NDNNAWKAWK
-794 TSKLD
+794 
-799 TVIETG
+799 
-805 RMLHWLQ
+805 
-812 FVTQS
+812 
-817 MMILIES
+817 

>member
-1 MKLQQFVKKLPKH
+1 MNLQQFVKMLPKH

-50 FSPDDVAYVLEK
+50 FSPDDVTYVLEK
-62 YPNRFGAIGLFTGLK
+62 YPDRFGAIGLFTGLK

-90 AIHKKKWGDSLDGA
+90 AIHKKKWGDTLNGA

-118 FNIPEELWSS
+118 FNVPEELWSS

-153 GSYPGSAS
+153 GSYPGSATS
-161 SPEGSYGFE
+161 SEGNYGFE
-170 GDLDNIPV
+170 GDLDNIPT
-178 APDWLLAEMKSLK
+178 APDWLIAEMKHLK
-191 ANEEKAGFVKN
+191 ANEEKAGFIKN
-202 RSGLNLSDRTEDE
+202 RSGLVLSDRTEDE
-215 KAQIIQEC
+215 RAQIIQEC

-236 HWLHVGMAIHSE
+236 HWLYVGMSIHSE
-248 IPNDVGLELWSV
+248 LPNDLGLELWSV

-289 RGIGSLIFDA
+289 RGIGSLIRDA
-299 DEVDPKRLRFTPAS
+299 DEVDPKRLRFSPVS
-313 LDIVQKAQNEL
+313 KDIVDKAQNEL
-324 MVRTRRV
+324 LVRTRRV
-331 KMSFQDVKKEYMRI
+331 KMSFQEVKKEYMRI
-345 CEDVADP
+345 CEEVADP
-352 GEQDFLMHQLAIDNE
+352 GEQDFLMHQLAVDNE

-440 GIPFEVQNNV
+440 GLPFEVQNNI
-450 VPIQKGKV
+450 VPIKKGKV

-500 QLIKKHKPTLVII
+500 QLIKKHKPTLVVI

-533 SPLYRITNNNGHS
+533 SPLYRLTNNNGHS

-581 KPDKEMSEQLGSN
+581 KPDKELSEQLGTN

-651 PGTRSRIDLN
+651 PETRSRIDLN

-721 PSDNSDLAMRQVDKK
+721 PSDNNDLAMRQVNKN

-772 GNIYS
+772 GDLYS
-777 PVREG
+777 PVRG
-782 VKDAWKVWSTDK
+782 NDKDAWKAWK
-794 TSKLD
+794 
-799 TVIETG
+799 
-805 RMLHWLQ
+805 
-812 FVTQS
+812 
-817 MMILIES
+817 

>member
-1 MKLQQFVKKLPKH
+1 MNLQQFVKMLPKH

-62 YPNRFGAIGLFTGLK
+62 YPDRFGAIGLFTGLK

-90 AIHKKKWGDSLDGA
+90 AIHKKKWGDTLNGA

-118 FNIPEELWSS
+118 FNVPEELWSS

-153 GSYPGSAS
+153 GSYPGSATS
-161 SPEGSYGFE
+161 SEGNYGFE
-170 GDLDNIPV
+170 GDLDNIPT
-178 APDWLLAEMKSLK
+178 APDWLIAEMKHLK

-202 RSGLNLSDRTEDE
+202 RSGLVLSDRTEDE
-215 KAQIIQEC
+215 RAQIIQEC

-236 HWLHVGMAIHSE
+236 HWLHVGMSIHSE
-248 IPNDVGLELWSV
+248 LPNDLGLELWSV

-289 RGIGSLIFDA
+289 RGIGSLIHDA
-299 DEVDPKRLRFTPAS
+299 DEVDPKRLRFSPVS
-313 LDIVQKAQNEL
+313 KDIVDKAQNEL
-324 MVRTRRV
+324 LVRTRRV
-331 KMSFQDVKKEYMRI
+331 KMSFQEVKKEYMRI
-345 CEDVADP
+345 CEEVADP
-352 GEQDFLMHQLAIDNE
+352 GEQDFLMHQLAVDNE

-450 VPIQKGKV
+450 VPIKKGKV

-476 QDYKMDNNTVVI
+476 QDYKMDDNTVVI

-500 QLIKKHKPTLVII
+500 QLIKKHKPTLVVI

-533 SPLYRITNNNGHS
+533 SPLYRLTNNNGHS

-581 KPDKEMSEQLGSN
+581 KPDKELAEQLGTN

-651 PGTRSRIDLN
+651 PETRSRIDLN

-681 DRGLIQVWEQK
+681 DRGLIQIWEQK

-721 PSDNSDLAMRQVDKK
+721 PSDNNDLAMRQVNKN

-772 GNIYS
+772 GDLYS
-777 PVREG
+777 PVRG
-782 VKDAWKVWSTDK
+782 DDKDAWKAWK
-794 TSKLD
+794 
-799 TVIETG
+799 
-805 RMLHWLQ
+805 
-812 FVTQS
+812 
-817 MMILIES
+817 

>member
-1 MKLQQFVKKLPKH
+1 MNLQQFVKKLPKH

-35 EATGKNPYGESYERN
+35 ESTGKNPFGESYERQ
-50 FSPDDVAYVLEK
+50 FSPDDVTYVLDK
-62 YPNRFGAIGLFTGLK
+62 YPDRFGAVGLFTGIR

-90 AIHKKKWGDSLDGA
+90 AIHKKKWGDTLDGA

-118 FNIPEELWSS
+118 FKVPEELWSS
-128 VKGRFLSEQTST
+128 VKGRMLSEQTST
-140 CYEILWNRQGVIF
+140 CYEILFNKRQGLIF
-153 GSYPGSAS
+153 GAYPGSTTS
-161 SPEGSYGFE
+161 SEGNYGFK
-170 GDLDNIPV
+170 GDLDNIPT

-191 ANEEKAGFVKN
+191 ANEGKTGFLKN

-215 KAQIIQEC
+215 RGQIIQEC

-236 HWLHVGMAIHSE
+236 HWLHVGMSIHSE
-248 IPNDVGLELWSV
+248 LPNDLGLELWSV
-260 WSKNDPDYI
+260 WSKSDPDYI
-269 NDWDKHNPCEAVW
+269 NEWDKHNPCEAVW

-289 RGIGSLIFDA
+289 RGIGSLIHDA
-299 DEVDPKRLRFTPAS
+299 DEVDPKRLRFTPVS

-345 CEDVADP
+345 CEEVADP
-352 GEQDFLMHQLAIDNE
+352 GEQDFLMHQLAVDNE

-440 GIPFEVQNNV
+440 GLPFEVQNNI
-450 VPIQKGKV
+450 VPIKKGKV

-476 QDYKMDNNTVVI
+476 QDYKMDDNTVVI

-500 QLIKKHKPTLVII
+500 QLIKKHKPTLVVI

-533 SPLYRITNNNGHS
+533 SPLYRLTNNNGHS

-581 KPDKEMSEQLGSN
+581 KPDKELSEQLGSN

-651 PGTRSRIDLN
+651 PETRSRIDLN

-681 DRGLIQVWEQK
+681 DRGLIQIWEQK

-721 PSDNSDLAMRQVDKK
+721 PSDDNDLTMRQVNKN

-772 GNIYS
+772 GDLYS
-777 PVREG
+777 PVRG
-782 VKDAWKVWSTDK
+782 DNKDAWKVWK
-794 TSKLD
+794 
-799 TVIETG
+799 
-805 RMLHWLQ
+805 
-812 FVTQS
+812 
-817 MMILIES
+817 